1 MATRDRAV
9 STMSS
14 SFRGRVTRRGSF
26 RRSRACAVVR
36 PPHREPVS
44 VLATATGTEK
54 IVFESVKAA
63 YGWTDT
69 TKLTK
74 EEFVRMRDEWLT
86 KPAREV
92 RR

>member
-1 MATRDRAV
+1 
-9 STMSS
+9 
-14 SFRGRVTRRGSF
+14 
-26 RRSRACAVVR
+26 
-36 PPHREPVS
+36 VS
-44 VLATATGTEK
+44 VLATATDTDK

-63 YGWTDT
+63 HGWTDT

-74 EEFVRMRDEWLT
+74 DEFVRMRDEWLT

>member
-1 MATRDRAV
+1 MATRYGTVTAG
-9 STMSS
+9 SATA
-14 SFRGRVTRRGSF
+14 RGGLTRRGSL

-36 PPHREPVS
+36 PPCREPVS
-44 VLATATGTEK
+44 VLATATGTDK
-54 IVFESVKAA
+54 IVFESAKTA
-63 YGWTDT
+63 YGWTNA

-74 EEFVRMRDEWLT
+74 DEFVRLRDAWLK

>member
-1 MATRDRAV
+1 MATRDSAV
-9 STMSS
+9 TASPTSP
-14 SFRGRVTRRGSF
+14 GVLTRRGSL

-44 VLATATGTEK
+44 VLATATGTKK

-63 YGWTDT
+63 HGWTDA

-74 EEFVRMRDEWLT
+74 DEFVRMRDEWLT